1 MSLDK
6 KFLKYKLERIK
17 NKRIFKD
24 QDTETKIRIRKENA
38 EVAKEE
44 ADAIHSYLTGE
55 DDVDALDNKSFLENR
70 LPGSLF
76 LNPQITTEGKKKVWK
91 GELNVRQVQS
101 DPKAKKTKLSALLKR
116 FRTVAKSNL
125 DSTKSLIIFK
135 RIFDSLKLNFSGEEI
150 KLDGDINTQGYK
162 TMVGNSEFK
171 GISDEFQIAD
181 VDLDDNGNIIQESY
195 RRAILVVKNGL
206 IVEVRR
212 V

>member
-17 NKRIFKD
+17 NKRTFKD

-171 GISDEFQIAD
+171 GISDEFYIAD

>member
-171 GISDEFQIAD
+171 GISDEFYIAD

-212 V
+212 G